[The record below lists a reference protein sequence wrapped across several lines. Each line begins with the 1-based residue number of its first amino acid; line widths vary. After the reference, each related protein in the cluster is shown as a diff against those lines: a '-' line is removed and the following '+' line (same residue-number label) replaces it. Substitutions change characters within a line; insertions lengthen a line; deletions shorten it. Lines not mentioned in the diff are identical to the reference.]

1 MNPARAFAASLLF
14 FAVGSTLAQTSTGAE
29 HSYPRGSVRVILPF
43 PAGGG
48 VDAAGRILAQKLT
61 EAFGKTFLIEN
72 RGGANGNIGTEA
84 AAKSAN
90 DGATLLFTGA
100 GFVINPSLYKNVPYD
115 PLRDFEPISLM
126 ALGPN
131 VLVVHPSLPVKS
143 VMELIALAKSRPGEI
158 GFAGSGSGSTPHL
171 AGELFNVMAQVQLV
185 HIPYRGSG
193 PAMIGLLAGE
203 APVMFLPA
211 INAHGHVTAGRLRA
225 IAVTSR
231 ERLRS
236 MPDLPTVSEAG
247 LPGYESSQ
255 WYGLLAPAGTPPEIL
270 KLLNAQVANIMQSA
284 DMKTRMT
291 NDGLVPI
298 GGSREQFAAHIKSE
312 IEKWAKVINAS
323 GARVD

>member
-1 MNPARAFAASLLF
+1 MNPLRPIA
-14 FAVGSTLAQTSTGAE
+14 TLALLSASIVSFSQT
-29 HSYPRGSVRVILPF
+29 YPKSPVHVILPF

-61 EAFGKTFLIEN
+61 ESLGKPFLIEN

-84 AAKSAN
+84 AAKAPN

-100 GFVINPSLYKNVPYD
+100 GLVTNPSLYKSVPYD
-115 PLRDFEPISLM
+115 PVKDFDPISLM

-131 VLVVHPSLPVKS
+131 ILVVHPSLPAHS
-143 VMELIALAKSRPGEI
+143 VQELIALAKAQPGKI

-171 AGELFNVMAQVQLV
+171 AGELFNVMAGVQMV

-193 PAMIGLLAGE
+193 PAMLGLLAGE

-211 INAHGHVTAGRLRA
+211 INAGPHVAGGRLRA
-225 IAVTSR
+225 LAVTSR
-231 ERLRS
+231 ERLAA
-236 MPDLPTVSEAG
+236 MPELPTVSEAG
-247 LPGYESSQ
+247 LAGYESSQ
-255 WYGLLAPAGTPPEIL
+255 WYGLLAPAGTPHEVL
-270 KLLNAQVANIMQSA
+270 DLLNARVANIMRSS

-312 IEKWAKVINAS
+312 IAKWAKVISAS